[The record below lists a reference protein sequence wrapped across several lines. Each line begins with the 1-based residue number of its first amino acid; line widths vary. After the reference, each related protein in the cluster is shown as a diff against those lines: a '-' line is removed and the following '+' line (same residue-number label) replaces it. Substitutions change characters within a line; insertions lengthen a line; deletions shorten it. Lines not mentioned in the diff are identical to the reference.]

1 MERAQSEKFSE
12 ATMGQLMSDQTTK
25 NLNLTIQELD
35 AKLQQLNEENRQLRK
50 SLEK

>member
-1 MERAQSEKFSE
+1 
-12 ATMGQLMSDQTTK
+12 MGQLMSDQTTK

-35 AKLQQLNEENRQLRK
+35 AKLQQLNDENRQLRK